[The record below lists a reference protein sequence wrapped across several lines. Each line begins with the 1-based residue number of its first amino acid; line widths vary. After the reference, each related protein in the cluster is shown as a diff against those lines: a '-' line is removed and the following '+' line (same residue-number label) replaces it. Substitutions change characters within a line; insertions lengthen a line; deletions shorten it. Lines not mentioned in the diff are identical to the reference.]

1 MASSQPAGGTMS
13 KFFLGSQTVED
24 VTFLKV
30 SGTIDEDNT
39 LASSLKKIDG
49 HTVVVDL
56 AGVERINSCGVR
68 DWVNWLNDLEGRG
81 KQVVLVRCSPVIVNQ
96 VNLVHNFAG
105 RGHVKSF
112 FAPYYCGR
120 CDREQLRLVQAEELG
135 RGAGPK
141 APKVLGEGC
150 NTVPCEMAFDD
161 LEEAYFSFLPRA
173 GAVAVDQG
181 LQKLIDGFSP
191 SLKDRIKRLDAVE
204 KGSGEGGAPSTS
216 QYSPLTGAG
225 SGLSLNLGGTSGG
238 RSSLSGQGT
247 PATAPAARSSV
258 GFRALI
264 GAAALVALAIVG
276 YVVFYVFGA

>member
-112 FAPYYCGR
+112 FAPYY
-120 CDREQLRLVQAEELG
+120 
-135 RGAGPK
+135 
-141 APKVLGEGC
+141 
-150 NTVPCEMAFDD
+150 
-161 LEEAYFSFLPRA
+161 
-173 GAVAVDQG
+173 
-181 LQKLIDGFSP
+181 
-191 SLKDRIKRLDAVE
+191 
-204 KGSGEGGAPSTS
+204 
-216 QYSPLTGAG
+216 
-225 SGLSLNLGGTSGG
+225 
-238 RSSLSGQGT
+238 
-247 PATAPAARSSV
+247 
-258 GFRALI
+258 
-264 GAAALVALAIVG
+264 
-276 YVVFYVFGA
+276 